1 VKTLSKHIK
10 SLKNK
15 STSVYDILGKNI
27 DLLDICEK
35 KKEQKASK
43 LKQIYAFLN
52 SKFEEKEI

>member
-35 KKEQKASK
+35 KKNKKHQN
-43 LKQIYAFLN
+43 LN
-52 SKFEEKEI
+52 KYMLF